1 VGAHDRKA
9 ITMEGFERTFN
20 QGDVAYADTAIPTE
34 AVDHQEP
41 LGASF
46 PPHLKKVVTT
56 LRTGFPDLHFEVH
69 HMIAEG
75 DTVAC
80 RSTMTGTHLGRLDIG
95 PLAGIEPKGARV
107 EVPHM
112 HMFRY
117 SGDRLADLW
126 HVWDTTALLG
136 QLGAPMPEMRVG

>member
-1 VGAHDRKA
+1 MCTHDLKA
-9 ITMEGFERTFN
+9 LTMEGFDRMFN
-20 QGDVAYADTAIPTE
+20 QGDVDYADTAIAAE

-95 PLAGIEPKGARV
+95 PLRGGLPARAV
-107 EVPHM
+107 
-112 HMFRY
+112 R
-117 SGDRLADLW
+117 G
-126 HVWDTTALLG
+126 
-136 QLGAPMPEMRVG
+136 

>member
-69 HMIAEG
+69 HMIVEG

-117 SGDRLADLW
+117 GGDRLADLW